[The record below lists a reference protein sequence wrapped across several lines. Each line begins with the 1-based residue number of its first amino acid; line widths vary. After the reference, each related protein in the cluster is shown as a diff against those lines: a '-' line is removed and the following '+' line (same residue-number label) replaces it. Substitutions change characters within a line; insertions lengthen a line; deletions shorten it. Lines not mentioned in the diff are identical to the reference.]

1 MKPLDT
7 AVITVGERRL
17 SGPDRLLTLLSPDH
31 GRIRAVVR
39 GACLP
44 NNEIGGALAPFGVA
58 RVILSPGRWLFRVE
72 AADRISSFSRVQAD
86 LPRMLG
92 GGLICAWARSLSREP
107 EGAAVYRL
115 LHRSLLVLDRSDASV
130 AAVVARFI
138 WQMTVLSGVGPLL
151 SRCVHCQ
158 STGTLTGI
166 RFDPGGGVCATCR
179 TGGDVT
185 LSQSAWVALSAVLDN
200 SNAPWQTVPE
210 ETARRLVAMGQGYLR
225 HHFGARLP
233 HG

>member
-17 SGPDRLLTLLSPDH
+17 SGADRLLTLLSPDH
-31 GRIRAVVR
+31 GRIRAVAR

-58 RVILSPGRWLFRVE
+58 RVILSPGRGLFRVE
-72 AADRISSFSRVQAD
+72 SADRVSTFGRLQAD
-86 LPRMLG
+86 LSRTLG
-92 GGLICAWARSLSREP
+92 AGLICAWARSLSREP

-115 LHRSLLVLDRSDASV
+115 LHRCLVALDRDETSV

-138 WQMTVLSGVGPLL
+138 WRMAVLSGVGPVL

-158 STGTLTGI
+158 STGNLTGI
-166 RFDPGGGVCATCR
+166 RFDPGGGICANCR
-179 TGGDVT
+179 IGNDIT
-185 LSQSAWVALSAVLDN
+185 LPPSAWRALSAVSD
-200 SNAPWQTVPE
+200 SAREPWRTVPE
-210 ETARRLVAMGQGYLR
+210 ETARRLVALGQGYLR

-233 HG
+233 NG